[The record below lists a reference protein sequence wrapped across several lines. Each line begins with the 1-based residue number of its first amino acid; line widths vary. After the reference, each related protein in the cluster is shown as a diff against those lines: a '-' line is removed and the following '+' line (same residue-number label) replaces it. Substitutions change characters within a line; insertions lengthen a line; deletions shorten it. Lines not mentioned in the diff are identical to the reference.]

1 MKEYI
6 NNLIDNFKSTDYN
19 NNKKIN
25 IDLILDG
32 GAFSGSYLIGSLL
45 YLKEMEKR
53 NYIEV
58 KRISGC
64 SIGSLLS
71 LVYKL
76 DILDAHEKVYK
87 LVKKGLKNKNMKS
100 YYKVLD
106 IFEKY
111 MPDDFYKTCNKKI
124 YITYY
129 DIFES
134 KQIVKCKYK
143 SNYDLIETIKKSSHI
158 PYAISGKYLYN
169 NRYLDGLHP
178 YMFNYKQNVRT
189 IFLDLFSC
197 EYLVKMLYI
206 KNETNNTE
214 RIMEGILKCHSYF
227 FKNVGN
233 NYIYEVYNFSFNTLI
248 QRFFIFLRVNIVKI
262 IVYLINLV
270 RTIKNKKIKK
280 SYLKNIGLYLK
291 KGIQYILLYNSN

>member
-45 YLKEMEKR
+45 YLKQMEKR

-76 DILDAHEKVYK
+76 DILDTHEKVYK

>member
-1 MKEYI
+1 MKDYI

-19 NNKKIN
+19 KKKIN

-45 YLKEMEKR
+45 YLKQMEKR

-76 DILDAHEKVYK
+76 DILDTHEKVYK

-143 SNYDLIETIKKSSHI
+143 SNNDLIEAIKKSSHI

-169 NRYLDGLHP
+169 NRYLDGLYP
-178 YMFNYKQNVRT
+178 YMFKYKQNVRT

-197 EYLVKMLYI
+197 KYLVKMLYI

-227 FKNVGN
+227 FKNGGN
-233 NYIYEVYNFSFNTLI
+233 NYIYEVYNLSFNTLI
-248 QRFFIFLRVNIVKI
+248 QRFFIFLRINIVKI
-262 IVYLINLV
+262 IIYLINLV
-270 RTIKNKKIKK
+270 RTIKNNKKQNI
-280 SYLKNIGLYLK
+280 YLKNIGLYLK
-291 KGIQYILLYNSN
+291 KGIQNILLYNSN

>member
-233 NYIYEVYNFSFNTLI
+233 NYIYEVYNFSLNTLI
-248 QRFFIFLRVNIVKI
+248 QRFFLFLRVNIVKI

-270 RTIKNKKIKK
+270 RIIKQKKIKK
-280 SYLKNIGLYLK
+280 SYIKNIGLYLK